1 MIDWQKFNVNVLTTW
16 YVLSFASP
24 SYVCMFFVSADKYL
38 TCFLCTV
45 LNLKIFFKGFFNNS
59 AFCGVKFTVFSPDF
73 LFVILHIAAKFRI
86 CVFFWILILYNHRN
100 RKFNQIE
107 STKQRSAG
115 TYKNSAA
122 SAGIKNRPA
131 EPQIIII
138 WKQEDSTWQR
148 KKLSLPSSTLQ
159 KPWPRKWLQW
169 KKHRRSLLPTH
180 RSRLTRSLRQ
190 LLLLLTRCV
199 SLLPKWLLRKQAW
212 VSWKTRLSRTI
223 TQQSMFTMHIR
234 TLRHVVL

>member
-1 MIDWQKFNVNVLTTW
+1 MIDWQKFNVNVLTAW

-100 RKFNQIE
+100 GKFNQIE

-122 SAGIKNRPA
+122 SAGIKKQARRTTDHYHMKTGGFHMAKKETIPT
-131 EPQIIII
+131 IIDTP
-138 WKQEDSTWQR
+138 EA
-148 KKLSLPSSTLQ
+148 LPSIHNL
-159 KPWPRKWLQW
+159 
-169 KKHRRSLLPTH
+169 
-180 RSRLTRSLRQ
+180 
-190 LLLLLTRCV
+190 
-199 SLLPKWLLRKQAW
+199 
-212 VSWKTRLSRTI
+212 
-223 TQQSMFTMHIR
+223 
-234 TLRHVVL
+234 